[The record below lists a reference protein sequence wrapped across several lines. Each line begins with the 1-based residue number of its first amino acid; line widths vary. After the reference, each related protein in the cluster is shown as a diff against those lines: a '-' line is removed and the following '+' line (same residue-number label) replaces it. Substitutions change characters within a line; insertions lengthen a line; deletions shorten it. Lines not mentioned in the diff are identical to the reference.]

1 MDMIELTE
9 VGGRLKV
16 VTTSNGRVK
25 WLDWLNDEK
34 DRLIKAGRTA
44 KIEPSKE
51 DKNKW
56 SLWVNEPERDAL
68 GRYILEP
75 KNV

>member
-1 MDMIELTE
+1 MIELTDI
-9 VGGRLKV
+9 GGRLTVMNICGK
-16 VTTSNGRVK
+16 RVK

-56 SLWVNEPERDAL
+56 WLWVNEPERDEL
-68 GRYILEP
+68 GRYILES